1 MISPDDLVISG
12 WDCSKMNLGDAM
24 RRAAVLDVQLQDAL
38 YETMSHMQPL
48 PAAFDVNFIAMN
60 QADRADNVICTNGDK
75 WALVEQLRSDI
86 RQFKS
91 THNLRKVI
99 VL

>member
-24 RRAAVLDVQLQDAL
+24 RRAAVFDVPLQDAL
-38 YETMSHMQPL
+38 YETMRHMQPL

-60 QADRADNVICTNGDK
+60 QADRADNVMTTGTDK
-75 WALVEQLRSDI
+75 
-86 RQFKS
+86 
-91 THNLRKVI
+91 
-99 VL
+99 